1 MVEPRLES
9 RVSGSKVL
17 AEFSDIL
24 LEGFR
29 VGPLMSSLEAQLLS
43 QPHLSI
49 FIEWGLT
56 LRYTFQTWD
65 LTTLTTRLSP
75 KLAENVCY
83 VFVL

>member
-1 MVEPRLES
+1 M
-9 RVSGSKVL
+9 SGSKVL

-29 VGPLMSSLEAQLLS
+29 VGPLMSSLAAQFLS

-49 FIEWGLT
+49 FTEWGLP
-56 LRYTFQTWD
+56 LRPDYSK
-65 LTTLTTRLSP
+65 LSP
-75 KLAENVCY
+75 KLAENVWY